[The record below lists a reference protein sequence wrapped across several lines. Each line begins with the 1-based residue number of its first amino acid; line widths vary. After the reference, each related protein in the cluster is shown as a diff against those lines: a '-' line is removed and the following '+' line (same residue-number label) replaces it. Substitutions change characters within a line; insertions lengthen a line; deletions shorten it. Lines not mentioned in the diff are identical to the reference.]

1 MSNLGIDLGN
11 VLAQAAQVTQEQQ
24 EKDSSSNMKLVYPQ
38 NGELKVR
45 LLYNQPAGVVMRK
58 FERHKINGN
67 QITCLSNYGRECP
80 VCKILDNIQNVKG
93 TDLWQLKRTT
103 RGIAYAEFIEA
114 NYKWDNPQD
123 APTKG
128 EIVLLMFPW
137 TVYTDLNRLI
147 NSAGQNIYDLIASNI
162 GGVFK
167 ISRWVEK
174 GQTKYRAEIDPFDRQ
189 HQTCPTDEEY
199 QKLIMELPSL
209 NEKFVPI
216 EITDAIIK
224 SAQNTADELNAE
236 YLSPNVYHPNMG
248 QAGSNLGGYAPS
260 APAAP
265 PANPNTYTDPKTGVV
280 YDLINN
286 QWIPRPA
293 APATPPVP
301 PSTPSGPAVPP
312 PPGMGG
318 YGSAPA
324 APMTPPAPPSSAAPA
339 GASTGNPPCFGKH
352 GTAEVNPNQCLMCP
366 SEATCKMSSGG
377 R

>member
-24 EKDSSSNMKLVYPQ
+24 EKDSSSNMKLIYPQ

-45 LLYNQPAGVVMRK
+45 LLYNNPAGVVMRK
-58 FERHKINGN
+58 FERHKINGQ

-80 VCKILDNIQNVKG
+80 VCKILDNIQNMKG

-103 RGIAYAEFIEA
+103 RGIAYAEFVES
-114 NYKWDNPQD
+114 NYRWDNPQD

-147 NSAGQNIYDLIASNI
+147 NSAGQNIYDLIASNV

-189 HQTCPTDEEY
+189 HRTCATDEEY

-209 NEKFVPI
+209 NEKFVPV

-224 SAQNTADELNAE
+224 SAQNAADELNAE
-236 YLSPNVYHPNMG
+236 YLSPNVYQPNVG

-265 PANPNTYTDPKTGVV
+265 ANLNTYTDPKTGIV

-286 QWIPRPA
+286 QWIPRPTAPA
-293 APATPPVP
+293 APQA
-301 PSTPSGPAVPP
+301 PSTAPSGPAIPP

-318 YGSAPA
+318 YPGAPA
-324 APMTPPAPPSSAAPA
+324 APSTPSSSAAPA
-339 GASTGNPPCFGKH
+339 GPSAGNPPCFGKH

-366 SEATCKMSSGG
+366 NEAVCKMSSGG
-377 R
+377 K

>member
-199 QKLIMELPSL
+199 QKLILELPSL

-216 EITDAIIK
+216 EVTDAIIK

-293 APATPPVP
+293 APAAPPVP

-324 APMTPPAPPSSAAPA
+324 APMTPPAPA
-339 GASTGNPPCFGKH
+339 GAATGNPPCFGKH

-366 SEATCKMSSGG
+366 SEATCRAASGG